1 MQEELIIKYI
11 QNDLGPD
18 ARDKV
23 QEWIAQSE
31 ENEKRFHE
39 LRDTWVAALYSSEA
53 SGFNTDKA
61 WETFISKVKSQKKQ
75 QKMVIA
81 LKWVSASAAAVAVF
95 ALGLFGL
102 MNNSPEY
109 HTHSFAD
116 NENLELPDGSSV
128 TLNEESSIKY
138 PEKFLASQREITIFG
153 EAFFEVAPDSEKPFV
168 VKAGDYRV
176 KVLGTK
182 FNVKKVRSDIYEVYV
197 TEGKVAVFLKE
208 MENDAMILL
217 PGDLA
222 VLGENNENKLAHAGN
237 NYLSWKTDELVFEN
251 TSLEEVLDVL
261 GKHYNKKLIAD
272 ESIKKQK
279 LTTRF
284 KDKTLSEA
292 LHTIEIVF
300 DASVEYEDNYI
311 VVSANSPP
319 DNEKQKE

>member
-1 MQEELIIKYI
+1 MKEELIIKYI

-18 ARDKV
+18 ARNKV

-31 ENEKRFHE
+31 ENERRFHE
-39 LRDTWVAALYSSEA
+39 LRDAWVAALYSSESA
-53 SGFNTDKA
+53 GFNADKA
-61 WETFISKVKSQKKQ
+61 WDTFISKVKSQKKQ
-75 QKMVIA
+75 RKIA
-81 LKWVSASAAAVAVF
+81 KAMKWVSASAAAVAVF
-95 ALGLFGL
+95 AVGLFGL
-102 MNNSPEY
+102 MNNAPEY

-116 NENLELPDGSSV
+116 NETLELPDGSSV

-197 TEGKVAVFLKE
+197 TEGKVAVFLEGKE
-208 MENDAMILL
+208 NEAMILL

-222 VLGENNENKLAHAGN
+222 VLGENNESRLAHVGN
-237 NYLSWKTDELVFEN
+237 NYLSWKTDELVFQN
-251 TSLEEVLDVL
+251 TSLHEVLDVL

-272 ESIKKQK
+272 ESIKNQK

-292 LHTIEIVF
+292 LNTIEIIF
-300 DASVEYEDNYI
+300 DASIEYEDNYI